1 MTMPLLLSAVLA
13 GLSQLSPV
21 HPAPVVSS
29 SGTPFFVEQ
38 DRISPPVCVAAAQ
51 WLNDTQMQ
59 VSRSATQ
66 SLTLFTAVGRSGFC
80 SAYTTL
86 GAAFFDGS
94 GAVVCSGVV
103 DLRLEGER
111 PVAYFHIEV
120 RPGNVYELVRW
131 SNGPRSTSQQ
141 WSRLSCLTPNGQTEA
156 QPADLERA
164 QSLRLHAV
172 VLPSNSGLATA
183 EMRMNLL
190 P

>member
-1 MTMPLLLSAVLA
+1 MTLPLLLSAVLA
-13 GLSQLSPV
+13 GFAQAPPV
-21 HPAPVVSS
+21 YPVPVAAST
-29 SGTPFFVEQ
+29 GNPYTVEQ
-38 DRISPPVCVAAAQ
+38 DRVSPPVCVAAAQ

-59 VSRSATQ
+59 VNRSAAQ
-66 SLTLFTAVGRSGFC
+66 SLTLFTAVSRSAYC

-86 GAAFFDGS
+86 SAAFFDGN

-120 RPGNVYELVRW
+120 RPNNVYELVRW

-141 WSRLSCLTPNGQTEA
+141 WSRLSCITPNGQSEA

-183 EMRMNLL
+183 ELRMILQ